1 MAEKKQITSTPP
13 SLVGAK
19 LYLRPATAEDIANT
33 HHWRVM
39 QEPQL
44 FSVHPEPIV
53 TAGEAV
59 EAYKKEPR
67 SAEAQAFVIVASK
80 ENYPVG
86 LISFSDLNSLNRS
99 ARLSLLI
106 DPDHKGKDHG
116 EEAIRLLCRYLFR
129 FRGLNKV
136 YAYASEL
143 DGEMTKTLPKVG
155 FQKDGTLR
163 QHHFFRGGYHDVFIY
178 SILLFD
184 FGE

>member
-44 FSVHPEPIV
+44 FSVYPEAIL

-59 EAYKKEPR
+59 EAFKKEPR
-67 SAEAQAFVIVASK
+67 SADAQDFVIVSSK

-86 LISFSDLNSLNRS
+86 LILFSDLNSLNRS
-99 ARLSLLI
+99 ARISLLI
-106 DPDHKGKDHG
+106 DPDHKDKDHG
-116 EEAIRLLCRYLFR
+116 VEAVRTLCRYLFR

-136 YAYASEL
+136 YAYVSEL
-143 DGEMTKTLPKVG
+143 DEEITRTLPKAG
-155 FQKDGTLR
+155 FKKDGTLR
-163 QHHFFRGGYHDVFIY
+163 QHHFYAGDYHDVVIF
-178 SILLFD
+178 SIILFD

>member
-1 MAEKKQITSTPP
+1 MADKKPIASTPP

-44 FSVHPEPIV
+44 FSVYPEPIQ
-53 TAGEAV
+53 TAGDAV
-59 EAYKKEPR
+59 EAFKKEGR
-67 SAEAQAFVIVASK
+67 SAGAQDFVIVSSK

-99 ARLSLLI
+99 ARISMLI
-106 DPDHKGKDHG
+106 DPDHAGKEHG
-116 EEAIRLLCRYLFR
+116 VEAAEILCRYLFR
-129 FRGLNKV
+129 YRGLNKV
-136 YAYASEL
+136 YAYVSEL
-143 DGEMTKTLPKVG
+143 DLEMSRTLPKVG

-163 QHHFFRGGYHDVFIY
+163 QHHYFRGGYHNVLIY
-178 SILLFD
+178 SLLRFD
-184 FGE
+184 LGE